1 MSKPILELVIKTLDN
16 HTGLPYDHIKLSKQ
30 TGVNEMTVTI
40 KATHESGSIIT
51 ITGKNAVDSA
61 RTIELMKQ
69 CGYVKIE
76 ISNN

>member
-1 MSKPILELVIKTLDN
+1 
-16 HTGLPYDHIKLSKQ
+16 
-30 TGVNEMTVTI
+30 MTVTI
-40 KATHESGSIIT
+40 TATHESGSIIT